1 VAADLPAFGLALRDD
16 VDAAAARETL
26 ERLAFDDD
34 FRASVASDPR
44 ALYDALGIDVGEG
57 LLPEKVVLPLKRE
70 LMEALEILD
79 TYGEFRLKFEPFGF
93 YTPARNPFIGVL
105 LLAARVNAGS

>member
-1 VAADLPAFGLALRDD
+1 MAEDLPAFGLALKDD
-16 VDAAAARETL
+16 VDAAAARASL
-26 ERLAFDDD
+26 ERLATDDD

-70 LMEALEILD
+70 IAEALEILD
-79 TYGEFRLKFEPFGF
+79 GYGEFRLKLEPFGF
-93 YTPARNPFIGVL
+93 YTPARNPFIGLL
-105 LLAARVNAGS
+105 LLAAKVNAG